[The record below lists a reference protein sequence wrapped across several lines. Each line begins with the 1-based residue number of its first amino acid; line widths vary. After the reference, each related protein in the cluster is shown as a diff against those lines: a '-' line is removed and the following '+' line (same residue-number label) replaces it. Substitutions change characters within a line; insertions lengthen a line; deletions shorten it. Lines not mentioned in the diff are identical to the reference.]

1 MNILVDT
8 NVILDV
14 LLDRVPFVEN
24 STLIM
29 GKVERRTVSGLL
41 CATTLTTI
49 HYLAC
54 KRIGKDEGTAAIKK
68 LLQIY
73 QVATVDY
80 QVLLLALNSGFKDYE
95 DSVLHSAAIKTGAD
109 AIITRNIKDF
119 ALSELP
125 VFTPEEFIV
134 RMPDESLNS

>member
-14 LLDRVPFVEN
+14 LLNRAPFVDN
-24 STLIM
+24 SSEIM
-29 GKVERRTVSGLL
+29 GLVERRKYKGML

-54 KRIGKDEGTAAIKK
+54 KSIGKKHGHEAIRT

-73 QVATVDY
+73 HVAPVN
-80 QVLLLALNSGFKDYE
+80 QKVLTLALSSTFRDFE
-95 DSVLHSAAIKTGAD
+95 DGVLHAAAIQAGAE

-119 ALSELP
+119 TKAELP
-125 VFTPEEFIV
+125 VFTPEEFLFRSI
-134 RMPDESLNS
+134 ETF